1 VGVFYKKKGIFINMK
16 PYEKFLNESIGLKEL
31 IEIYLQLRQHF
42 QELGFSESDLV
53 SPPTYTPLMMSLHQ
67 KFQASQKALFQQVK
81 DYGLD
86 ISRNEFS
93 EYIAPILSKIDQITP
108 LSHGNYERGN

>member
-1 VGVFYKKKGIFINMK
+1 MK

-67 KFQASQKALFQQVK
+67 KFQAAQKALFQQVK

>member
-1 VGVFYKKKGIFINMK
+1 MK
-16 PYEKFLNESIGLKEL
+16 PYEKFLNESVGLKEL
-31 IEIYLQLRQHF
+31 VEIYLQLRQHF

-53 SPPTYTPLMMSLHQ
+53 RPPNYTPLMMSLHQ
-67 KFQASQKALFQQVK
+67 KFQGAQKALFQQVK

-93 EYIAPILSKIDQITP
+93 EYIAPILAKIDQLTP
-108 LSHGNYERGN
+108 LSHGNYERGNQGDEDY

>member
-1 VGVFYKKKGIFINMK
+1 MK
-16 PYEKFLNESIGLKEL
+16 PYEKFLNESVGLKEL
-31 IEIYLQLRQHF
+31 VEIYLELRKHF
-42 QELGFSESDLV
+42 QELGFSQEDLV

-67 KFQASQKALFQQVK
+67 KFQAAQKALFQQVK

-93 EYIAPILSKIDQITP
+93 EYIAPILAKIDEITP
-108 LSHGNYERGN
+108 LKNGNHKRRNQGNEDY

>member
-1 VGVFYKKKGIFINMK
+1 MK

-67 KFQASQKALFQQVK
+67 KFQAAQKALFQQVK

-93 EYIAPILSKIDQITP
+93 EYITPILSKIDQITP
-108 LSHGNYERGN
+108 LSHGNYKRGNQGDEDFE